1 MLDLMAERYGVR
13 PSSFLAIDNEWAAF
27 DFDLTVFVLG
37 SEERERQIKNA
48 KDGKSNKP
56 KQRGKISDLLKM
68 PGVVKK

>member
-1 MLDLMAERYGVR
+1 MAERYGVR

-37 SEERERQIKNA
+37 SEERERQMKNA
-48 KDGKSNKP
+48 KDGKG
-56 KQRGKISDLLKM
+56 KQRGNVNDLLKM

>member
-37 SEERERQIKNA
+37 SEERERQMKNA
-48 KDGKSNKP
+48 KDGKG
-56 KQRGKISDLLKM
+56 KQRGNVNDLLKM